1 MIETGLHVIYN
12 TGSRLHYAVDVQESY
27 AGIAVFAPCGQG
39 EGMRDGVGVMS
50 WASLLADLA
59 TPYDYADGAGFVDL
73 RCNGAFVPDLP
84 GCPFGGIYK
93 GRSYIFASGMR
104 GHDEI
109 TDHALIDIMTDN
121 AGFPLPWRNRF
132 AQSAREKVDLSFRH
146 RARTQAANALVI
158 FMPIAGPLSSSRI
171 EILCHQEP
179 ILLNGTSVAG
189 RIDDATIPNDGQWF
203 KQFYFHAVADGPAGE
218 VLRVPA
224 GGRAEVPIHLRWNKE
239 CAPCAHTMTLK
250 LESDAGYLP
259 SRRLHIDETGQGRF
273 AVEAL
278 GLTAGERITVKIN
291 TEHYTAIGKI
301 TLEVV

>member
-12 TGSRLHYAVDVQESY
+12 TGLGLHYAVDVQESY
-27 AGIAVFAPCGQG
+27 AGIAVFAPCDAG
-39 EGMRDGVGVMS
+39 EGIRDGIAVMPWS
-50 WASLLADLA
+50 ELEAALSTPA
-59 TPYDYADGAGFVDL
+59 TDVSGAGFVDL
-73 RCNGAFVPDLP
+73 RGNGIFVPDLP
-84 GCPFGGIYK
+84 GCPYGGIYK
-93 GRSYIFASGMR
+93 GRSYLFLDGMR

-121 AGFPLPWRNRF
+121 AGFPQPWRNRF

-146 RARTQAANALVI
+146 RARMQASNALVI
-158 FMPIAGPLSSSRI
+158 FMPIKGPLSSARV
-171 EILCHQEP
+171 EILCDQDP
-179 ILLNGTSVAG
+179 ILLNGTTVAG

-203 KQFYFHAVADGPAGE
+203 KQFYFHALATETLA
-218 VLRVPA
+218 VPA
-224 GGRAEVPIHLRWNKE
+224 GGRAEVPIALRWNGDG
-239 CAPCAHTMTLK
+239 APCAHELTLK

-259 SRRLHIDETGQGRF
+259 KRRLTTDMSGAGSF

-278 GLTAGERITVKIN
+278 GLSPGDQIAVKIN